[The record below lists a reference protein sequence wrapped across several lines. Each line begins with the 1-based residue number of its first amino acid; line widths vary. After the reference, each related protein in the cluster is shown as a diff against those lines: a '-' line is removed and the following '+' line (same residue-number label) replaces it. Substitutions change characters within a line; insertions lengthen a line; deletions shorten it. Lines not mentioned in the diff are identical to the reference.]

1 MKVCKW
7 NKIYVDPV
15 KLLKKVGAVHENQA
29 YPSYV
34 FVSPKRYKE
43 MKKEIIRVVKEEI
56 GKSSTR
62 RINYYV
68 GLHMLNFGPV
78 EVKGLPD
85 NIVLVDDL
93 SIKREVELKQEKQK
107 HGS

>member
-1 MKVCKW
+1 MKVYKW
-7 NKIYVDPV
+7 NKMYVDPV
-15 KLLKKVGAVHENQA
+15 KLLRKTGAVHENQA

-43 MKKEIIRVVKEEI
+43 MKKETFRVVKAEI
-56 GKSSTR
+56 GISSAK
-62 RINYYV
+62 RINYHV

-78 EVKGLPD
+78 ELKGLPD

-93 SIKREVELKQEKQK
+93 SIKREVELK

>member
-1 MKVCKW
+1 MKVYKW

-15 KLLKKVGAVHENQA
+15 KLLRKTGAVHENQA

-43 MKKEIIRVVKEEI
+43 MRKETLRVVKEEM

-93 SIKREVELKQEKQK
+93 SIKKEVELK

>member
-1 MKVCKW
+1 MKVYKW
-7 NKIYVDPV
+7 NKMYVDPV
-15 KLLKKVGAVHENQA
+15 KLLRKTGAVHENQA

-43 MKKEIIRVVKEEI
+43 MRKETLQVVKEEI

-93 SIKREVELKQEKQK
+93 SIKREVELK

>member
-1 MKVCKW
+1 MKVYKW
-7 NKIYVDPV
+7 NKMYVDPV
-15 KLLKKVGAVHENQA
+15 KLLRKTGAVHENQA

-43 MKKEIIRVVKEEI
+43 MRKETLRVVKEEI

-93 SIKREVELKQEKQK
+93 SIKREVELK